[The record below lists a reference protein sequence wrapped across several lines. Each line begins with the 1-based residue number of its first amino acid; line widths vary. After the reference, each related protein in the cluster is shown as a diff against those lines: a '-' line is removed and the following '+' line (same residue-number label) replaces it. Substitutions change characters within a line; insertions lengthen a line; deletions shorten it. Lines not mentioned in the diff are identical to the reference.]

1 VSQFTGREARLKPE
15 FAHVYPPLEAGKWE
29 PAGVLADKVTAW
41 LLRQA
46 HGGDGPARIRIGAF
60 YASLDYM
67 NELVRGP
74 GVRREEARPG
84 PAVSH
89 HTAIPGPGA

>member
-46 HGGDGPARIRIGAF
+46 HGGFISSDRVLWTKHFEFRDTSPRPASPSGGHTR
-60 YASLDYM
+60 
-67 NELVRGP
+67 RGDN
-74 GVRREEARPG
+74 
-84 PAVSH
+84 
-89 HTAIPGPGA
+89 

>member
-1 VSQFTGREARLKPE
+1 VAGVSRFTGREARLKPE

-46 HGGDGPARIRIGAF
+46 QGGFISSDRVLWTKHFEFRDTSPRPASPTGGHTR
-60 YASLDYM
+60 
-67 NELVRGP
+67 RGD
-74 GVRREEARPG
+74 
-84 PAVSH
+84 
-89 HTAIPGPGA
+89 I